1 MQPKRDQTS
10 GSNPMHLFIGN
21 KTSSSWSFR
30 PWIAMRAFGIPFE
43 ETLVQLRTVATREN
57 LLKHSPTGKVPVLA
71 DGETVV
77 WDSLAIMEY
86 LADRCP
92 DKAIW
97 PADRLARA
105 HARCASAEMHAGFQ
119 PLRSQCGMAI
129 SRRYAARPRSPE
141 VMADVARIVALWS
154 EARARFGSQTP
165 EPYLYGAF
173 SAADAMFA
181 PVVSRFQT
189 YAIPVDE
196 NTRAYMTAVAAHPA
210 YQAWRDGA
218 LKEPWPLSEDDGET
232 IV

>member
-1 MQPKRDQTS
+1 
-10 GSNPMHLFIGN
+10 MHLFIGN

-30 PWIAMRAFGIPFE
+30 PWIAMRAFDIPFA
-43 ETLVQLRTVATREN
+43 ETLVQLRTSTTHDQ
-57 LLKHSPTGKVPVLA
+57 LLKHSPSGKVPALI

-86 LADRCP
+86 LADKFP

-97 PADRLARA
+97 PRDRLARA
-105 HARCASAEMHAGFQ
+105 HARCASAEMHSGFQ
-119 PLRSQCGMAI
+119 PLRSQCGMALT
-129 SRRYAARPRSPE
+129 RQYAAKPRSAE
-141 VMADVARIVALWS
+141 VMADAARVMTLWG
-154 EARARFGSQTP
+154 EARSRFGSKTV

-181 PVVSRFQT
+181 PVVARFQS
-189 YAIPVDE
+189 YAIPVDAT
-196 NTRAYMTAVAAHPA
+196 TRAYMAAVMAHPA

-218 LKEPWPLSEDDGET
+218 LAEPWPISEDDGET